1 MQKERKI
8 EEPSPKNPTGGIDKP
23 GKVKEPPSRQDN
35 KSIEDGPMPG
45 EEAAP

>member
-8 EEPSPKNPTGGIDKP
+8 KEPSPKNPADKP
-23 GKVKEPPSRQDN
+23 GKVKEPPSRQDG
-35 KSIEDGPMPG
+35 KTIEDGPMPG